1 MRQFVSDSYNEMANE
16 LREYEIELRK
26 EGETKARKK
35 IARKMKS
42 LGIFSNEFIAELVE
56 LDIKTIERIKAN
68 DEQSETRTS

>member
-1 MRQFVSDSYNEMANE
+1 MANE

-42 LGIFSNEFIAELVE
+42 QGIFSNEFIAELVE

>member
-1 MRQFVSDSYNEMANE
+1 MANE

-26 EGETKARKK
+26 EGETTARKK

>member
-1 MRQFVSDSYNEMANE
+1 MANE

-35 IARKMKS
+35 IARKMKR

>member
-1 MRQFVSDSYNEMANE
+1 MANE

-35 IARKMKS
+35 IARKMKG

>member
-1 MRQFVSDSYNEMANE
+1 MANE

-26 EGETKARKK
+26 EGETKARTK